1 MSSIKHYL
9 APFIAPIALSALML
23 SAPAIQAQNITLK
36 VIGQPLA
43 TGNIQKNR
51 EQPFFEQLAAK
62 QVYQLLLNIS
72 HSTPLASRTPNNFAS

>member
-1 MSSIKHYL
+1 MSFIKRYL
-9 APFIAPIALSALML
+9 APLALSSIVLAM
-23 SAPAIQAQNITLK
+23 PTTQAQNITMK

-62 QVYQLLLNIS
+62 
-72 HSTPLASRTPNNFAS
+72 TGCSRFF

>member
-1 MSSIKHYL
+1 MSLLKRYLVPLALSSIVL
-9 APFIAPIALSALML
+9 AMPTT
-23 SAPAIQAQNITLK
+23 QAQNITMK

-62 QVYQLLLNIS
+62 TGLPI
-72 HSTPLASRTPNNFAS
+72 T